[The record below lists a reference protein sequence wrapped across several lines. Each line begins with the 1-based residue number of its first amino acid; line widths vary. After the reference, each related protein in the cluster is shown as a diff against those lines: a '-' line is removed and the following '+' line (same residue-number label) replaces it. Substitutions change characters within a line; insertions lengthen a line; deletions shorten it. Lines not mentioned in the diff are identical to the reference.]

1 MLILVCDPTVFPV
14 PSRFTSSGQ
23 MLGDV
28 AVRYKSSFI
37 TDNFA
42 MAFFWVPANFVIY
55 AVPIHLRLPL
65 NHVISAAWSF
75 ILSCC
80 WGAKMPSG
88 TPPEAVAAP

>member
-14 PSRFTSSGQ
+14 PSRFTPSGQ